1 MNVLHIVVGL
11 VIIQRLTELLY
22 SARNTRAL
30 KQDGAVEIGRGHYPL
45 FILLHGTWL
54 LSLLVLV
61 PGDEPVHRPMLL
73 IFAGLQVTRLWI
85 VTALGRFWTTR
96 IITIPNVP
104 LVTRGPYRYLHQSQ
118 LSHRDNRDRGS
129 ARRFRR
135 IQDCRYFVGAQPAA
149 ARVAHQTR
157 IRRPGT
163 TATHVAGSLNS
174 ISYQGGAPGMFRHL
188 KIVDIEPPIVW
199 EV

>member
-1 MNVLHIVVGL
+1 MVLQIVVGL
-11 VIIQRLTELLY
+11 VIIQRLAELLY

-73 IFAGLQVTRLWI
+73 IFAGLQVMRLWI

-104 LVTRGPYRYLHQSQ
+104 LVTRGPYRYLHHPNYLIVTIEIAVLPLAFGAFRIAVTFSV
-118 LSHRDNRDRGS
+118 LNLLLLAWRIKLES
-129 ARRFRR
+129 A
-135 IQDCRYFVGAQPAA
+135 ALEP
-149 ARVAHQTR
+149 
-157 IRRPGT
+157 RRPMSP
-163 TATHVAGSLNS
+163 AV
-174 ISYQGGAPGMFRHL
+174 
-188 KIVDIEPPIVW
+188 
-199 EV
+199 